1 MNDQSILRAHYH
13 RLEAEHRKLRGE
25 LAQAEAARTLAETN
39 LTEALRALEM
49 IADGSSNSIGIARA
63 AQQAIEERNAAH
75 HRTL

>member
-1 MNDQSILRAHYH
+1 
-13 RLEAEHRKLRGE
+13 
-25 LAQAEAARTLAETN
+25 
-39 LTEALRALEM
+39 M